1 MMGLL
6 VAPKSTTMRILQV
19 NHQFPPFS
27 SQGSEVYCRNHGL
40 VLANAGDEVA
50 VFHISNTTPVRP
62 WRLER
67 GWDQGLLTFH
77 CVDGGDYGRQA
88 DWPNAFLAK
97 SFADVLKEFRPH
109 IVHFH
114 NYLSL
119 ADDLVGLAKQC
130 GAAVVYTLHDYGL
143 ICPNNLL
150 LRHDGSLCGKADAS
164 FFEACCPQMLRV
176 SGGRPPLVASRL
188 PSLARWR
195 KFAESYPHRRR
206 RGLLQAGVGAAERL
220 LGHPLNTNVAAK
232 RDFYFASTRRIFAGV
247 DLFIA
252 PCDYLRQRFVGCG
265 LPAERVVHIRYGMVH
280 FDRAPHRP
288 SMDQRLRFG
297 YIGAFHSHKGI
308 AVLVE
313 AFHGLGD
320 RASLHLHGSSFGSP
334 VSEAHFRR
342 FTADPGS
349 GVVVHGRY
357 DNARIGELLAGLD
370 AIVVPSIWY
379 ENSPLTIQE
388 AQIAGV
394 PVITGNE
401 GGMAELVRD
410 GVDGRL
416 FRIGDAVDLRRVLLE
431 LIHDPAQLQRLRSQA
446 PVVPSIETQSAQ
458 VREHYLQLLASSSR
472 PPG

>member
-1 MMGLL
+1 
-6 VAPKSTTMRILQV
+6 MRILQV

-27 SQGSEVYCRNHGL
+27 SQGSEVYCRNL
-40 VLANAGDEVA
+40 SLELAAGGDAVA
-50 VFHISNTTPVRP
+50 VFHISNTQPARP
-62 WRLER
+62 RRLE
-67 GWDQGLLTFH
+67 QGNDHGISTFH
-77 CVDGGDYGRQA
+77 CIDAGEYGRQA
-88 DWPNAFLAK
+88 DWPNRFLVE
-97 SFADVLKEFRPH
+97 SFASVLRQFRPE

-119 ADDLVGLAKQC
+119 GDDLVGLAASG

-150 LRHDGSLCGKADAS
+150 LRSDGSLCGKSDPD

-176 SGGRPPLVASRL
+176 VGGGRPLVAARV

-195 KFAESYPHRRR
+195 TFAESYPHPRRR
-206 RGLLQAGVGAAERL
+206 MLLRAAVGVAERL
-220 LGHPLNTNVAAK
+220 LGHPLVTDVPAK
-232 RDFYFASTRRIFAGV
+232 RSFFFSSTRRIFTGT

-252 PCDYLRQRFVGCG
+252 PSDYLRQRFVGCG
-265 LPAERVVHIRYGMVH
+265 LPAERVVHIRYGMAH
-280 FDRAPHRP
+280 FQRAEHQPAA
-288 SMDQRLRFG
+288 DGRLRFG
-297 YIGAFHSHKGI
+297 YIGAFHAHKGI
-308 AVLVE
+308 AVLIE
-313 AFHGLGD
+313 AFQGLGD

-342 FTADPGS
+342 FTADPGN

-370 AIVVPSIWY
+370 AIIVPSIWY

-394 PVITGNE
+394 PVITGAG

-416 FRIGDAVDLRRVLLE
+416 FRIGDAADLRRVLLD
-431 LIHDPAQLQRLRSQA
+431 LIERPDQLAQLRAQA
-446 PVVPSIETQSAQ
+446 PAVPTIAAQSRL
-458 VREHYLQLLASSSR
+458 VREQYLTLLERPIGSR
-472 PPG
+472 RPSTGRSGSAP